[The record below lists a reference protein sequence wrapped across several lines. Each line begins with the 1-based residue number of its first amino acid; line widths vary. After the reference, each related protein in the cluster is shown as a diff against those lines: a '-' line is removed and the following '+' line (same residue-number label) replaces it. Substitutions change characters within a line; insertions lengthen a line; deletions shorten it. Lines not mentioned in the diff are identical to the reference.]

1 MAASAHRVFSLRGFM
16 ADTIEAADI
25 KSRADARKKGPFIDD
40 QGNFMV
46 WAKSTW
52 RERRQIRRACFR
64 HYPTAEGGQRE
75 LRRMLQDEYE
85 RRETKCS
92 ESILHK
98 TAKAKL
104 AEHLRQLV
112 AAGSPIFW
120 HFTDPEASDFNFSGN
135 LLADVV
141 DVVEEKYSIEL
152 PFGIEYR
159 PDIALLGPK
168 IHNKRILL
176 GIIELELTHEAE
188 LVKCLFCKTT
198 GAPIMLINLRDT
210 SVADI
215 DDTWCRECIAQ
226 TTQSTPDGRRDKNY
240 VLLHTMLYPVF
251 TGAPPEMFPSEH
263 HQFLV
268 FLKTEEIERFRKL
281 VEVLKASLLLSDS
294 DAKLSPVRLN
304 TKDRGSVT
312 LFENEGR
319 IAGNLWREYNE
330 SEFLRLVIRRP
341 VAKHG
346 PIFQFHLLLT
356 TLLNAHF
363 DALVGYKYGRG
374 VDDFRPDDPLWIWQR
389 WNIKEGRPIT
399 HRLLPKHVSEPVR
412 KIASLLGHSKAF
424 DK

>member
-16 ADTIEAADI
+16 TETIQATDI
-25 KSRADARKKGPFIDD
+25 KSRADARKKGPFTDEE
-40 QGNFMV
+40 GNLML

-52 RERRQIRRACFR
+52 RDRRQIRRACFR
-64 HYPTAEGGQRE
+64 HYPTNEGGQRE

-85 RRETKCS
+85 QREAKCN
-92 ESILHK
+92 ESALHK

-112 AAGSPIFW
+112 AAKRPIFW
-120 HFTDPEASDFNFSGN
+120 HFNDPEASDFSFSGN

-141 DVVEEKYSIEL
+141 DVIEEKYSIEL

-168 IHNKRILL
+168 IRNKRILL
-176 GIIELELTHEAE
+176 GIIELELSNEAE

-210 SVADI
+210 SLTSLTDN
-215 DDTWCRECIAQ
+215 WCRECIAQ
-226 TTQSTPDGRRDKNY
+226 TTQTTPDGRRDRNY

-251 TGAPPEMFPSEH
+251 TDAPTEMFPSEH

-268 FLKTEEIERFRKL
+268 FLRKPDIVRFRHL
-281 VEVLKASLLLSDS
+281 VEVLMTNLHLSDS
-294 DAKLSPVRLN
+294 DVTVSPVRLN
-304 TKDRGSVT
+304 AKDRGSVT

-330 SEFLRLVIRRP
+330 SEFIRLAVRRP
-341 VAKHG
+341 VTKSG
-346 PIFQFHLLLT
+346 PLYQFHLLLT

-363 DALVGYKYGRG
+363 DALVGYKYGKG
-374 VDDFRPDDPLWIWQR
+374 ADDLRPDDPLWIWQR

-412 KIASLLGHSKAF
+412 KIASLLGKPLG
-424 DK
+424 K